1 MADNS
6 LKGWDISAKT
16 YSLSYGP
23 LAHRLDSNLF
33 EYLGN
38 RVEGAVVADL
48 GCGPGIV
55 ARKFAESG
63 ARKIYAIDISEKML
77 AQVGDHTRIVI
88 RQATMEVN
96 PLDSIREEDPDAS
109 DGFDIVLFK
118 RSLYME
124 RPAAIRILRNAYSHL
139 RSGSCIAIIHPEK
152 RIGRYAFG
160 HPPRL
165 HLYTPYNL
173 FNRLLSRIGVR
184 LGIEKY
190 TLHTREELVDLAG
203 EVAGPEAVEL
213 IPTRQSS
220 FNMLA
225 IHKPK
230 AQI

>member
-16 YSLSYGP
+16 YSLSYGT
-23 LAHRLDSNLF
+23 LAHRLDSDLF
-33 EYLGN
+33 EYLGS

-55 ARKFAESG
+55 ARKFAELG
-63 ARKIYAIDISEKML
+63 ACKIYAIDVSEKML
-77 AQVGDHTRIVI
+77 DQVGDHASIVT
-88 RQATMEVN
+88 RQATMEVS
-96 PLDSIREEDPDAS
+96 PLDSIREEDPDAF
-109 DGFDIVLFK
+109 DGFDVVLFK

-124 RPAAIRILRNAYSHL
+124 RPAAIKVLSNAYSHL
-139 RSGSCIAIIHPEK
+139 KSGSCITIIHPEK
-152 RIGRYAFG
+152 RIVRYAFG

-173 FNRLLSRIGVR
+173 FNRTLSRIGIR

-213 IPTRQSS
+213 IPTLQSS

-225 IHKPK
+225 IHKQTT
-230 AQI
+230 QI